1 MNPELQQ
8 AAEAA
13 LSRWLQP
20 QPVKGLDYP
29 LCFTGRV
36 RRAMEIGSKAMADRD
51 TAKVEHIKTVVIPDL
66 ERQQD
71 EARTAAKKAVDAL
84 IAAGGRVPAAPICT
98 CKYCQDEEL
107 VKQAIGAVWNA
118 EDRLRRAIHPLLE
131 PAVDGMPLPLSLMR
145 AGDEQGLMG
154 IVKELVEAQAEYFDK
169 CTLFQ
174 KPLAWGYVLKGV

>member
-1 MNPELQQ
+1 MNELQQ
-8 AAEAA
+8 AAEMA
-13 LSRWLQP
+13 LSKWLQP

-36 RRAMEIGSKAMADRD
+36 RRAMEIGSKAMAENDA
-51 TAKVEHIKTVVIPDL
+51 AKVEHIKTVVIPDL

-84 IAAGGRVPAAPICT
+84 IAAGGKVPAAPICT

-107 VKQAIGAVWNA
+107 VKQAIEAIWNA
-118 EDRLRRAIHPLLE
+118 EERLRRAVHPLLE
-131 PAVDGMPLPLSLMR
+131 PAADGMPLPLALAR
-145 AGDEQGLMG
+145 AGDEQRLTNM
-154 IVKELVEAQAEYFDK
+154 VKELVEAQASYFDT
-169 CTLFQ
+169 CTLFK